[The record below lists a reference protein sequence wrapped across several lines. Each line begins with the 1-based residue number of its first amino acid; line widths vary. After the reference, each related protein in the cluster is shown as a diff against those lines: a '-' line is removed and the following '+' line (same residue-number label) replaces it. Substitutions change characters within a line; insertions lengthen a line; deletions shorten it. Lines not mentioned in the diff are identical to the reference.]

1 MPKFACLPQSYTF
14 RRSLRP
20 APACAILFSM
30 QYEEKQIQYPPVH
43 PGTDRTFIRFY
54 SGAIDLNAV
63 FYASA
68 ARDAASSG
76 DAAPMRVFV
85 TDDTVAALPAL
96 RHFIGLFHDKDGG
109 KTLAP
114 GFVGER
120 GRDILVVLASG
131 ESAKTIESVLSVV
144 AAALDYNA
152 QRSAVFV
159 GIGGGVIT
167 DMTAFAASIFKRGA
181 HCELVPTTLLSMVDA
196 AIGGKTGCDFQSYKN
211 MIGSF
216 FPAQKIHIFPAFV
229 QSLPQD
235 QYRSGLAEAVKTALL
250 YDAAL
255 VEKLEATP
263 EVLTDRTLPLVDE
276 MIRSCVSAKA
286 AVVEQDLTEKNIR
299 MQLNLGH
306 TFGHALESRAGLG
319 TVSHGDAVAWG
330 MARAATLSEQLGLC
344 HSDFEDRVKRL
355 LARFGWETGA
365 LHSALSDRYA
375 DEAEAARA
383 LYEAMKKDKKNA
395 TARVR
400 FVLQRGVADTVITE
414 VDEKDVLAALQ
425 HD

>member
-1 MPKFACLPQSYTF
+1 
-14 RRSLRP
+14 
-20 APACAILFSM
+20 M
-30 QYEEKQIQYPPVH
+30 QYEEKQIQSPPVH

-54 SGAIDLNAV
+54 AGAPDLNAV
-63 FYASA
+63 FYAASA
-68 ARDAASSG
+68 DNAHDR
-76 DAAPMRVFV
+76 PMRVFV

-96 RHFIGLFHDKDGG
+96 RHFTGLFHDKDGG

-120 GRDILVVLASG
+120 GKDILVVLKSG
-131 ESAKTIESVLSVV
+131 ESAKTIDSVLSVV

-181 HCELVPTTLLSMVDA
+181 HCELIPTTLLSMVDA
-196 AIGGKTGCDFQSYKN
+196 AVGGKTGCDFQSYKN

-216 FPAQKIHIFPAFV
+216 SPAQKIHVFPAFV
-229 QSLPQD
+229 QSLPQE

-255 VEKLEATP
+255 VAKLEAAP
-263 EVLTDRTLPLVDE
+263 EVLTNRTLPLVDE
-276 MIRSCVSAKA
+276 MIRTCVSAKA

-330 MARAATLSEQLGLC
+330 MARAAKLSEQLGLC

-355 LARFGWETGA
+355 LASFGWETGA
-365 LHSALSDRYA
+365 VHSALRAACASDT
-375 DEAEAARA
+375 EAARS
-383 LYEAMKKDKKNA
+383 LYDAMKKDKKN
-395 TARVR
+395 TSSRVR
-400 FVLQRGVADTVITE
+400 FVLQRDVADTVICE
-414 VDEKDVLAALQ
+414 VDEADVLAALQ
-425 HD
+425 ND